1 MVRPTP
7 RQVAQIAVLAVAFLV
22 GINVLV
28 AVLAFGAT
36 VVTGMW
42 TDRP

>member
-1 MVRPTP
+1 MARPTF
-7 RQVAQIAVLAVAFLV
+7 RQVVQIAVLAVAFWL

-28 AVLAFGAT
+28 GVLAFGAS